1 MTRVLLATFDLM
13 PDGEPEGHL
22 LLPALERRGIEA
34 SWAVWSDP
42 SVDWAGADLVAV
54 RSTWDYYR
62 RAAAFLAWAR
72 EVGQCTRLLNGADV
86 MTWNA
91 DKAYLAEL
99 PDLGL
104 AAVPT
109 LLVEDDA
116 LPAGLQQALDRWGP
130 SVVKPRTGAGGVGVV
145 VVEQLRDHRLQ
156 ELTAGPW
163 VVQPL
168 VASVRTTGESSVY
181 VIGGEVTGQADKQVG
196 DAEAAAG
203 EVRVH
208 PLYGGRT
215 QAVEVDAA
223 RAGLAVGAVDAVA
236 RRFGAPVDYARVD
249 LVHHEG
255 AWVVSELELVE
266 PSLYL
271 DVMPANAERFADVV
285 AARLGLA

>member
-1 MTRVLLATFDLM
+1 MLLATFDLM
-13 PDGEPEGHL
+13 PGGEPEGHL
-22 LLPALERRGIEA
+22 LLEALQHRSIEA

-62 RAAAFLAWAR
+62 RPAAFLAWAR
-72 EVGQCTRLLNGADV
+72 EVEQRTRLLNGAEV
-86 MTWNA
+86 MAWNA
-91 DKAYLAEL
+91 DKAYLAQL
-99 PDLGL
+99 PDLDV

-109 LLVEDDA
+109 LVVEDDA
-116 LPAGLQQALDRWGP
+116 LPAGLQQALERWGP

-145 VVEQLRDHRLQ
+145 VAEQLHDPRLQ

-181 VIGGEVTGQADKQVG
+181 VIGGEVAGQAAKQVG
-196 DAEAAAG
+196 EAEAAAG

-215 QAVEVDAA
+215 GVVEIDPV
-223 RAGLAVGAVDAVA
+223 RAGLAVQAVDAVA
-236 RRFGAPVDYARVD
+236 RRFDTGVDYARVD
-249 LVHHEG
+249 LVHHDG
-255 AWVVSELELVE
+255 AWVVSELELIE

-271 DVMPANAERFADVV
+271 DVMPTNAERFADVV
-285 AARLGLA
+285 AARLGERD